1 MPKPNLIS
9 SRQCHSKWSIRQQ
22 RRRKG
27 AAPANG
33 PCEVCFCAVHAYS
46 EKLPVAGGAR
56 NGRCVLARE
65 MVVLDK
71 AQRRDAGVKL
81 IALAR
86 QARDAVEALLADATA
101 AVRTGVTVDHQMLDA
116 VLDREQ
122 RATHGLAWL
131 ATYVES
137 VRQLAAYAER
147 MHAGGT
153 LGEVEELLVRLGIG
167 EYLAQIQGGIPMS
180 QGEIVRPLDLGLA
193 AEAVVAR
200 LAGPLHAFAPDHAQ
214 QRARLVELMRK
225 HHGVAV
231 GDCGL
236 DETLA
241 TMREE
246 MRKFAD
252 SEIAPQAQQWHR
264 TNSYIPLEVV
274 AQMSELGVFGLTIP
288 PDYGGLGLGKESM
301 CVVSEELSRGYIGV
315 GSLGT
320 RSEIAAELI
329 IGGGTEEQKNR
340 WLPKLASGEVLPT
353 AVFTEP
359 NSGSD
364 LASIKTRAVRQD
376 DVYKVYG
383 NKTWIT
389 HPVRA
394 DLMTLLVRT
403 NPSEP
408 GHRGLSML
416 LAEKPRGTDDNPF
429 PAAGMSGTEIE
440 VLGYRGMKEYE
451 IAFDGFEV
459 KAENLLG
466 GVEGLGFRQLMQTFE
481 SARIQTAA
489 RAIGVAQAAM
499 EQALAYAQQRQQF
512 GGPIINFPR
521 VADKIA
527 MMAVEIMIARQLT
540 YFAARR
546 KDSGKR
552 CDLEAGM
559 AKLLAARVA
568 WANADNAVQI
578 HGGNG
583 FALEFPV
590 SRILCDARI
599 LSIFEGAAEIQAQ
612 VIARRLLSAGN

>member
-1 MPKPNLIS
+1 MLP
-9 SRQCHSKWSIRQQ
+9 
-22 RRRKG
+22 G
-27 AAPANG
+27 AARRETG
-33 PCEVCFCAVHAYS
+33 PGLASVTQEAVRAA
-46 EKLPVAGGAR
+46 EA
-56 NGRCVLARE
+56 VL
-65 MVVLDK
+65 
-71 AQRRDAGVKL
+71 Q
-81 IALAR
+81 
-86 QARDAVEALLADATA
+86 DATR
-101 AVRTGVTVDHQMLDA
+101 AVRARVAKDNQTVDRL
-116 VLDREQ
+116 LDREQ
-122 RATHGLAWL
+122 RATHALAWL
-131 ATYVES
+131 ATYVEA
-137 VRQLAAYAER
+137 VRQLCAYAER
-147 MHAGGT
+147 MHEAGR
-153 LGEVEELLVRLGIG
+153 LGELEQLIVEIGLG

-180 QGEIVRPLDLGLA
+180 QGEIARPADMGLSA
-193 AEAVVAR
+193 AAVER
-200 LAGPLHAFAPDHAQ
+200 RMAGPLDEFFTAGNERR
-214 QRARLVELMRK
+214 RARLTELMISR
-225 HHGVAV
+225 HDATI

-241 TMREE
+241 AIRDQ

-252 SEIAPQAQQWHR
+252 SEVVPHAQEWHR
-264 TNSYIPLEVV
+264 ANRYIPLDIIV
-274 AQMSELGVFGLTIP
+274 QMSELGVFGLTIP
-288 PDYGGLGLGKESM
+288 EAYGGLGLGKESM
-301 CVVSEELSRGYIGV
+301 CVVSEELARGYIGV

-329 IGGGTEEQKNR
+329 LSGGTEEQKNE

-359 NSGSD
+359 NTGSD
-364 LASIKTRAVRQD
+364 LASLRTRAVREGD
-376 DVYKVYG
+376 TYKVSG

-403 NPSEP
+403 NPQEP

-416 LAEKPRGTDDNPF
+416 LAQKLRGTDENPF
-429 PAAGMSGTEIE
+429 PATGMSGTEIE

-451 IAFDGFEV
+451 IAFDAFEV
-459 KAENLLG
+459 PAANLLG
-466 GVEGLGFRQLMQTFE
+466 GVEGLGFKQLMQTFE

-512 GGPIINFPR
+512 GQSIVNFPR
-521 VADKIA
+521 VSDKLA
-527 MMAVEIMIARQLT
+527 MMATEIMIARQLT
-540 YFAARR
+540 YFAARQ
-546 KDSGKR
+546 KDSGRR

-568 WANADNAVQI
+568 WAAADNAVQI

-590 SRILCDARI
+590 SRLLCDARI

-612 VIARRLLSAGN
+612 VIARRLLDGSN